1 MSEMTPME
9 VEENRLRYFL
19 RFSKVSEG
27 ALDNVVQCFKDA
39 HAHVLAEKIRAEVTA
54 LGMASDGGARH
65 YRDAAN
71 LIDPKVI
78 T

>member
-1 MSEMTPME
+1 VSARDEIF
-9 VEENRLRYFL
+9 NRLT
-19 RFSKVSEG
+19 G
-27 ALDNVVQCFKDA
+27 ALIPKDRANAMIDAYA
-39 HAHVLAEKIRAEVTA
+39 HELAEKIRAEVTA